1 MCSRFFLQ
9 HNIVCLFL
17 LLGSHAMQAQE
28 KLEGTALL
36 DKYIENK
43 HASEAAIALEQII
56 DAHKKNNAL
65 DSLHHFPYYVAKI
78 ERLKGSLTEAI
89 RKMEVFTDYLEKQ
102 SVSQKSLY
110 LAKVSMSQFYDE
122 AGENPKSL
130 EITKQALQHVLAAQD
145 VTLEEIGKIRY
156 NLGVS
161 YMTED
166 DISGAK
172 KQFKE
177 ALLDYEAYPKTTK
190 KALSDGYNAMG
201 AIMWLSTKLDSA
213 TYFYKKAAESIKVA
227 QGDSLENLYYAT
239 VIKSNVSLLEYSQG
253 NMNRA
258 LEIQN
263 NVIRDY
269 EKVIQGVSNPEMKS
283 RTQRFQ
289 ARAISNLAT
298 FYNEVGN
305 LSRANELVRYA
316 YLKQQKFL
324 EPTDDGI
331 AGSLIQIGQ
340 SELALKSYE
349 KAIEALHKGL
359 KIFEKKNAVRPYW
372 KAAAYHA
379 LAAAYQEQGQ
389 SDSAAYYYN
398 KALPS
403 FNKALGENID
413 TEYLNFLSNKSQ
425 FESSLGNK
433 EAVLVAQKAYDYV
446 AAQSGNYSFE
456 VVKQMVNLAQVHS
469 NLKQYD
475 LAARWSTEG
484 DSLLQKRA
492 LLSENAT
499 DAIRIEFNRPLL
511 LLVKAQ
517 AAFFTLDDVSEQSL
531 LPILKEL
538 TKAVSIMERRKEI
551 VLTPEDTEQ
560 LLSEYKQINDFSKRV
575 QLELYQKT
583 GNIVYLSALMT
594 TQESGVY
601 NRIRAKLNTQN
612 TIAFL
617 GIPEA
622 VLNKEKAKKEAL
634 SQSLLE
640 DESRVLTYYNKE
652 KDWRSFLD
660 SLKQEYPEYYKM
672 RYKTIEIP
680 IDQIVNQIPENV
692 TVIRY
697 FFVENKLYAFL
708 ANTGSQQLVALD
720 KIEHFALD
728 KSITRIMDN
737 QFEKDIFLED
747 VHQLYKQIWEPL
759 EGLELKE
766 NIIIIPDGPL
776 YNLSFEMLTTS
787 RIAEYSAF
795 SKKSL
800 LAQHNI
806 SYNYSLLLT
815 SIDNGKI
822 VEDNFIAFTPEFSQV
837 MKDEY
842 RIAIKDSLDIDQTYL
857 TLLPQP
863 FSVSIAEDYSR
874 VFDGDHFKNVN
885 ATKQFFIKSAGEH
898 KIIHIGTHAESNNI
912 RPELSRLIFA
922 KSITKDDSQAQED
935 NSLYTYEIYNC
946 NLSANLAILTA
957 CETGKPGYQ
966 SGEGM
971 ISLAH
976 AFKYA
981 GSESI
986 LTSLWKID
994 EQSSAQIVSYFY
1006 DNLKNGMPKDS
1017 ALKRAKLTY
1026 LAKAEGRTLQPNYWA
1041 GLVLIGD
1048 TSPLELKSSWPWW
1061 IWVSSALFCMV
1072 MWYAFAKARPKNSK

>member
-1 MCSRFFLQ
+1 MLLPLQ
-9 HNIVCLFL
+9 MLV
-17 LLGSHAMQAQE
+17 AQE
-28 KLEGTALL
+28 KLEGTDLL
-36 DKYIENK
+36 DQYIENK
-43 HASEAAIALEQII
+43 QVGEAAIALQQII
-56 DAHKKNNAL
+56 DAHKRNDAL
-65 DSLHHFPYYVAKI
+65 DSLHYYPYYVAKI
-78 ERLKGSLTEAI
+78 ERLKGNLPEAL
-89 RKMEVFTDYLEKQ
+89 RKMKAFTDDLEKQ

-110 LAKVSMSQFYDE
+110 LAKVSMSEFYDE
-122 AGENPKSL
+122 VGENPKSL
-130 EITKQALQHVLAAQD
+130 DITKQALQHVLDAQD

-156 NLGVS
+156 NLGVC

-166 DISGAK
+166 DIPGAK
-172 KQFKE
+172 KQFQE
-177 ALLDYEAYPKTTK
+177 ALIDYETYPETTK

-213 TYFYKKAAESIKVA
+213 TYFYKKAAESIEQA
-227 QGDSLENLYYAT
+227 QGDSLENLHYAT

-253 NMNRA
+253 NMNKA

-269 EKVIQGVSNPEMKS
+269 EKVIQGVSDPEMKS

-349 KAIEALHKGL
+349 KATEALHKGL
-359 KIFEKKNAVRPYW
+359 KIYEEKNAVRPYW

-379 LAAAYQEQGQ
+379 LATAYQEQGQ

-398 KALPS
+398 IALPS
-403 FNKALGENID
+403 FNTALGENID
-413 TEYLNFLSNKSQ
+413 TEYLNFLSNKAQ
-425 FESSLGNK
+425 FESSQGN
-433 EAVLVAQKAYDYV
+433 ETAVLVAQKAYDYV
-446 AAQSGNYSFE
+446 AAQSGNDSFE

-475 LAARWSTEG
+475 QAARWSAKG

-492 LLSENAT
+492 LLSENT
-499 DAIRIEFNRPLL
+499 VDAIRIEFNRPLL

-517 AAFFTLDDVSEQSL
+517 AAFYNLDEISEQTL
-531 LPILKEL
+531 LPILQEL
-538 TKAVSIMERRKEI
+538 SQAVSILERRKEI
-551 VLTPEDTEQ
+551 VVTPEDTEQ
-560 LLSEYKQINDFSKRV
+560 LLSEYKQINDFSKQV

-583 GNIVYLSALMT
+583 ENTAYLSALVT
-594 TQESGVY
+594 AQESGVY
-601 NRIRAKLNTQN
+601 SRIRAKLNTQN

-622 VLNKEKAKKEAL
+622 VLNEEKTKKEAL

-640 DESRVLTYYNKE
+640 DESGVLTYYNKE

-660 SLKQEYPEYYKM
+660 SLKRDYPEYYKM
-672 RYKTIEIP
+672 RYETIEIP
-680 IDQIVNQIPENV
+680 IDQIVNQIPEEV

-697 FFVENKLYAFL
+697 FFVKNKLYAFL

-720 KIEHFALD
+720 KVEYQALD
-728 KSITRIMDN
+728 YAITRIMDN

-759 EGLELKE
+759 LGLELKE
-766 NIIIIPDGPL
+766 NLIIIPDGPL

-787 RIAEYSAF
+787 RIEEYSAF

-806 SYNYSLLLT
+806 SYNYSLLL
-815 SIDNGKI
+815 SNIDNRKI
-822 VEDNFIAFTPEFSQV
+822 VDDNFIAFTPEFSQL

-863 FSVSIAEDYSR
+863 FSVSIAEDYTR
-874 VFDGDHFKNVN
+874 VFNGDHFKNVN
-885 ATKQFFIKSAGEH
+885 ATKQFFMKNAGEH

-912 RPELSRLIFA
+912 SPELSRLIFA
-922 KSITKDDSQAQED
+922 KPISEKQSLED

-946 NLSANLAILTA
+946 NLSSNLAILTA

-976 AFKYA
+976 AFNYA

-1006 DNLKNGMPKDS
+1006 DNLKKGMRKDR
-1017 ALKRAKLTY
+1017 ALKEAKLQY
-1026 LAKAEGRTLQPNYWA
+1026 LSTAGGRTLQPNYWA
-1041 GLVLIGD
+1041 GLVLMGD
-1048 TSPLELKSSWPWW
+1048 ASPLELENGWSWWVW
-1061 IWVSSALFCMV
+1061 ILIIVIGLIVIGTLSR
-1072 MWYAFAKARPKNSK
+1072 KRNH